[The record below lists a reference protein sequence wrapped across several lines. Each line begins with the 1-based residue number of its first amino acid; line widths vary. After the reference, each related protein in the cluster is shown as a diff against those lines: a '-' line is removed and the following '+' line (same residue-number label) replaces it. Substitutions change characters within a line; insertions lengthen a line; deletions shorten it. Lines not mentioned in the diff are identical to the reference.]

1 MRHAGPSLKYVKR
14 STATPSSSHQHE
26 YALADPYQ
34 PADQQFQVGTSSL
47 IEPWADRPA
56 GHWHH
61 ALAELARAQQQ
72 AGGTPAIVVTL
83 NGIAPAT
90 RRKLA
95 GTGAVIAVRPPPSCP
110 AGWLLLTAAGGAAA
124 TARALL
130 SLTRHCP
137 GLPVQVRRLPHQV
150 TMISRCLTEA
160 ASLRAGHALAPGT
173 PSVILTASE
182 AQHTTAAVA
191 GGGCHLRIVH
201 EVFTTEDAP
210 LRALTAATRTASRR
224 VRLVCPTSAVA
235 GDVTARFSGLGTVTM
250 PYALAAPG
258 DYLSAAERHAA
269 RAALMNSQETAPV
282 AVLAGGWWPHKDPL
296 TVIEAFTLV
305 RSQWRLLAA
314 GHPLDPRLLSM
325 LRQNP
330 LVHVRAE
337 DRDLQPDEMRRLYAA
352 ADVTIIS
359 RHPGA
364 AKESGLLMDAVR
376 HGIPAIVSSHDPGLA
391 AYLRDQRWARVFRA
405 GDPASLAAVLDEAA
419 SSLPARPGPGEA
431 ARIGLLTPAQ
441 ALGRFTA
448 LHADLERE
456 AREHSLDRRHRPRRA
471 RAAARLR

>member
-1 MRHAGPSLKYVKR
+1 MNPGGIV
-14 STATPSSSHQHE
+14 
-26 YALADPYQ
+26 
-34 PADQQFQVGTSSL
+34 L

-61 ALAELARAQQQ
+61 GLAGLARAQDQVGD
-72 AGGTPAIVVTL
+72 APAIVVAL

-90 RRKLA
+90 RRALA

-110 AGWLLLTAAGGAAA
+110 AGWLLLAAARAAAG

-130 SLTRHCP
+130 GLTRRRP
-137 GLPVQVRRLPHQV
+137 SLPVPMRRLPHQV
-150 TMISRCLTEA
+150 TIISRCLTEA
-160 ASLRAGHALAPGT
+160 ASLRTGQALAPGA
-173 PSVILTASE
+173 PRVILTASE
-182 AQHTTAAVA
+182 SLHTTAATA

-224 VRLVCPTSAVA
+224 VLLICPTSAVA
-235 GDVTARFSGLGTVTM
+235 GDVTARFAGLRTVTM
-250 PYALAAPG
+250 PYALTAPG

-269 RAALMNSQETAPV
+269 RAALMTGQGATGQYPI

-305 RSQWRLLAA
+305 RSRWRLLVA
-314 GHPLDPRLLSM
+314 GHPLEPGLLTL

-391 AYLRDQRWARVFRA
+391 AYLRDQRWARVFRV
-405 GDPASLAAVLDEAA
+405 GEPASLAAVLDEAA
-419 SSLPARPGPGEA
+419 ARPPARPGPGEA

-441 ALGRFTA
+441 ALGRFAA
-448 LHADLERE
+448 LHSDLEGE
-456 AREHSLDRRHRPRRA
+456 AREHPAHRRHRPRRA
-471 RAAARLR
+471 RAAARLP